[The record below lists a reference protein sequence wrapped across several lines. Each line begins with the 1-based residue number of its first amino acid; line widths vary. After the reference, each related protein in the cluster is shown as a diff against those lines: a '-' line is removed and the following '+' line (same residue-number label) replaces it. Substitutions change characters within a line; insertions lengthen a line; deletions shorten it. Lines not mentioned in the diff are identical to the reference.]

1 MLEERNECR
10 STMKECQ
17 VISNDV
23 TAGIELEVEVK
34 SQEESSDIDET
45 AFLRKLKAKTV

>member
-1 MLEERNECR
+1 
-10 STMKECQ
+10 MKECQ

-23 TAGIELEVEVK
+23 TAGIELEVDVK
-34 SQEESSDIDET
+34 SSDIDET